1 MTPRGTDMNN
11 PPIGE
16 NLVVLTLEL
25 QSEMFAI
32 AAEQVHE
39 ILDPVPVTE
48 VPGAAAAVSGLIN
61 VRGRIVPLAD
71 PRHSL
76 GMPPATDGIDARFVV
91 LEVELDGDPVA
102 VAIRADKVHEVTE
115 LLATDL
121 EATPRLGVRWP
132 PAFIRCIGKHRG
144 GFITV
149 LDLGRVFASVG
160 ASAAA

>member
-1 MTPRGTDMNN
+1 MPRGDNMND
-11 PPIGE
+11 PPKDE
-16 NLVVLTLEL
+16 KLVVLTLEL
-25 QSEMFAI
+25 QGEMFAI
-32 AAEQVHE
+32 AAAQVHE

-48 VPGAAAAVSGLIN
+48 VPGAATAVGGLIN

-71 PRHSL
+71 PSRIL
-76 GMPPATDGIDARFVV
+76 GMPNAAAGIDARFVV
-91 LEVELDGDPVA
+91 LEVDIDGDPVA

-115 LLATDL
+115 LAGADI

-149 LDLGRVFASVG
+149 LDLDRVFAAVG
-160 ASAAA
+160 ASVAA

>member
-1 MTPRGTDMNN
+1 MTLRGADMTD
-11 PPIGE
+11 PPNGE

-25 QSEMFAI
+25 QGEMFAI
-32 AAEQVHE
+32 AAGQVHE

-48 VPGAAAAVSGLIN
+48 VPGAAAAVAGLIN

-71 PRHSL
+71 PRQTL
-76 GMPPATDGIDARFVV
+76 GMPSATGGIDTRFIV
-91 LEVELDGDPVA
+91 LEVALDGDPVA

-115 LLATDL
+115 LAAADL

-132 PAFIRCIGKHRG
+132 PGFIRCIGKHRG

-149 LDLGRVFASVG
+149 LDLDRVFASVG
-160 ASAAA
+160 TSAAA

>member
-1 MTPRGTDMNN
+1 MTGWGADMND
-11 PPIGE
+11 PPNGE
-16 NLVVLTLEL
+16 KLVVLTLEL
-25 QSEMFAI
+25 QGEMFAI
-32 AAEQVHE
+32 AAEHVHE

-48 VPGAAAAVSGLIN
+48 VPGAAAAVTGLIN

-71 PRHSL
+71 PRRTL
-76 GMPPATDGIDARFVV
+76 GMPPGTGGIDARFVV
-91 LEVELDGDPVA
+91 LEVEFEGDPVA

-115 LLATDL
+115 LAAADI
-121 EATPRLGVRWP
+121 EVTPRLGVRWP
-132 PAFIRCIGKHRG
+132 PAFIRCIGKYRG